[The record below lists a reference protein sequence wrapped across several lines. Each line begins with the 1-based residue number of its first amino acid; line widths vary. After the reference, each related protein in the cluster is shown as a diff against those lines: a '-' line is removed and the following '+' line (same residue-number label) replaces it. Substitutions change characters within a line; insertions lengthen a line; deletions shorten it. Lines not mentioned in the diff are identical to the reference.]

1 MRNNVTDGI
10 FAPAGR
16 ELRAVVWYAPMN
28 TIPTISDADREP
40 ATRPRASLGVRFLG
54 WFLLSS
60 SLGLVSCQSLF
71 FM

>member
-1 MRNNVTDGI
+1 
-10 FAPAGR
+10 
-16 ELRAVVWYAPMN
+16 MN
-28 TIPTISDADREP
+28 TLPTINDTGREP

-71 FM
+71 FL